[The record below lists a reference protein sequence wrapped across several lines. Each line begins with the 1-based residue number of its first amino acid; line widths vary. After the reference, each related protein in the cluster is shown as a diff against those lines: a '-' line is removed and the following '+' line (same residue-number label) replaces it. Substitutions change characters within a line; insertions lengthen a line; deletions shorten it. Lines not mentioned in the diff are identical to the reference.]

1 MQRVG
6 FGLAVLATTALIACG
21 GQRSV
26 ERVAAGEK
34 TGVSGKWDDTDARE
48 TAEKL
53 IAQCVDAPWLEAFS
67 DEEGRRPAIRVREIV
82 NKTAEHIDA
91 QVFIKS
97 IEREMVGSGKIKV
110 LAQEGAELESVA
122 AEQERGASGAVS
134 DESAPALGNETG
146 ADYVVSVRM
155 MGDVNQVEGR
165 KVRYYKI
172 DFEFISPTTS
182 EKACIGDHE
191 IKKVIS
197 QDAVG
202 F

>member
-1 MQRVG
+1 MQRIG
-6 FGLAVLATTALIACG
+6 FALAVLAATALVACG

-26 ERVAAGEK
+26 ERVEAGQR

-48 TAEKL
+48 TAQKL
-53 IAQCVDAPWLEAFS
+53 IAQCVDAPWLAAFA

-97 IEREMVGSGKIKV
+97 IERAMLSSGKIKV

-146 ADYVVSVRM
+146 ADFVVSVRM
-155 MGDVNQVEGR
+155 MGDVNQVEGH
-165 KVRYYKI
+165 KVRYYKV
-172 DFEFISPTTS
+172 DFEFISPTTG

-191 IKKVIS
+191 IKKVIT
-197 QDAVG
+197 QGAVG